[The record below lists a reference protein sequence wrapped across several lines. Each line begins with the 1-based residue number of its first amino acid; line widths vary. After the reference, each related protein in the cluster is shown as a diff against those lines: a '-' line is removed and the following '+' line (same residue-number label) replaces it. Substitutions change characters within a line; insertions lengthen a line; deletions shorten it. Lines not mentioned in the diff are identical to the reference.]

1 MKAPAGLVIGIGNS
15 LRQDDGL
22 GLVVA
27 SQASGAAVRLVHQLT
42 PELAERLVGPS
53 RVLFIDGWLAPAGR
67 RQPRLRPLVAAG
79 CGGGS
84 HGLSPA
90 LLLTLALGL
99 YGVRPAAALLL
110 VPIVACPHDRR
121 LSQALR
127 WQLPSARRLLR
138 QWQAAGPCT
147 S

>member
-1 MKAPAGLVIGIGNS
+1 MIRAPAGLVIGLGNPW
-15 LRQDDGL
+15 RGDDGVGWRL
-22 GLVVA
+22 
-27 SQASGAAVRLVHQLT
+27 AAAAGGCCVRQLT

-67 RQPRLRPLVAAG
+67 RRPRLRPLAAAG

-84 HGLSPA
+84 HGLSPG